1 MGGGRMTDLNVVG
14 IEKVGVRNVA
24 PPLTRE
30 MLWSLPPEVG
40 IVQFHTALPDRDYRT
55 LGNWIRDYPNVML
68 RAHASF
74 DRSIMDL
81 EFLRYFPTVKR
92 FWVDAPWL
100 TLRSLDGLGYLSAK
114 TDTLHIGRSRHGL
127 SLEPLRRF
135 THLRRLYLEGETNDL
150 DVISELVALESLT
163 LRSITLPSLAPL
175 RPLAALR
182 ALELRF
188 GATPALHGIGKVGD
202 LRYLELSKMF
212 GFDDL
217 TPLEELENLEFLC
230 LHSLPRV
237 TRFPDLDSLPKL
249 RKLDLED
256 VPGLTPAEL
265 ARWSTQLQIDSNWDR
280 PVLPPDLVPNGL
292 REHTA

>member
-1 MGGGRMTDLNVVG
+1 MGGGTMTDLNVMG
-14 IEKVGVRNVA
+14 IEKVGVRTIA

-30 MLWSLPPEVG
+30 MLWSLPPDVG
-40 IVQFHTALPDRDYRT
+40 IVQFHTALPERDYHA
-55 LGNWIRDYPNVML
+55 LGMWIRDYPNVML

-81 EFLRYFPTVKR
+81 EFLRYFPTVTR
-92 FWVDAPWL
+92 FWIDAPVFAL
-100 TLRSLDGLGYLSAK
+100 KSLDGLRYLSDK

-135 THLRRLYLEGETNDL
+135 TNLRRLYLEGETSDL

-163 LRSITLPSLAPL
+163 LRSINLPSVAPL
-175 RPLAALR
+175 RPLVALR
-182 ALELRF
+182 ALEMRF
-188 GATPALHGIGKVGD
+188 GATPALHGIGEVGE

-217 TPLEELENLEFLC
+217 TPLEELESLEFLC
-230 LHSLPRV
+230 LRSLPRV
-237 TRFPDLDSLPKL
+237 TRLPNLDLLPKL

-256 VPGLTPAEL
+256 VPGLTPVEL
-265 ARWSTQLQIDSNWDR
+265 IRWSAQLQIDSNWDR
-280 PVLPPDLVPNGL
+280 PVLPPDLVPNGI
-292 REHTA
+292 RGHAA

>member
-1 MGGGRMTDLNVVG
+1 
-14 IEKVGVRNVA
+14 
-24 PPLTRE
+24 
-30 MLWSLPPEVG
+30 MLWSLPADVG
-40 IVQFHTALPDRDYRT
+40 IVQFHTALPDRDYHA
-55 LGNWIRDYPNVML
+55 LGTWIRDYPNVML

-81 EFLRYFPTVKR
+81 DFLRYFPTVTR
-92 FWVDAPWL
+92 FWIDAPVFA
-100 TLRSLDGLGYLSAK
+100 LRSLEGLGYLSDK

-135 THLRRLYLEGETNDL
+135 TNLRRLYLEGETSDL
-150 DVISELVALESLT
+150 NVISELVTLESLT
-163 LRSITLPSLAPL
+163 LRSINLLSVAQL
-175 RPLAALR
+175 RPLIALR
-182 ALELRF
+182 ALEMRF
-188 GATPALHGIGKVGD
+188 GTAPTLHGIGEVGQ

-217 TPLEELENLEFLC
+217 TPLEELESLEFLC
-230 LHSLPRV
+230 LHALPHV
-237 TRFPDLDSLPKL
+237 TQFPRLDSLPKL

-265 ARWSTQLQIDSNWDR
+265 ARWSAQLQIDSNWDR

-292 REHTA
+292 RERAA